1 MREIYLDNSATTK
14 PYKEVIDAV
23 NEAMENLYYNP
34 SSIYSK
40 GVEVSKKIEI
50 IREKIADTL
59 NTKDKNIV
67 FTSGG
72 TESVNTAINTA
83 VKSTRGKHIIT
94 TAYEHDCTLKSLKKL
109 ETEGYEIT
117 YVKPRDGE
125 IKIEDIIAEINEK
138 TVLVTVMHVNNE
150 IGNIID
156 IYSLGREIK
165 KQNPNI
171 YFHIDAVQSYMK
183 LKIDVQKAN
192 ADFLSISGHK
202 IHGIKGTGVL
212 FVKDTQKF
220 QPLIYGGGQE
230 KGYRS
235 GTENTVGIFA
245 LGSAVSIGHSNF
257 DENVSTISELKN
269 YLKMQII
276 ENIDKVKIN
285 SQDEGVCHVLNISFI
300 GAKAEILLHT
310 LESDGIYVSMGSACS
325 SKKKGSHVLNSIGLK
340 ENEIQ
345 GAIRF
350 SLSSLTTKEEID
362 TLIPIL
368 KKSVEDIRL
377 ITRFGRR

>member
-257 DENVSTISELKN
+257 DENVSRISELKN

-285 SQDEGVCHVLNISFI
+285 SQDEGVCHVLNVSFI

-362 TLIPIL
+362 ALIPIL

>member
-257 DENVSTISELKN
+257 DENVSRISELKN

>member
-14 PYKEVIDAV
+14 PYDSVRDVV
-23 NEAMENLYYNP
+23 NEAMETMYYNP
-34 SSIYSK
+34 SSIYNK

-50 IREKIADTL
+50 IRENIANTL
-59 NTKDKNIV
+59 NAKDKNIV

-72 TESVNTAINTA
+72 TESVNTAINSV
-83 VKSTRGKHIIT
+83 VKSTRKKHIIT
-94 TAYEHDCTLKSLKKL
+94 TAYEHDCTLKTLKKL
-109 ETEGYEIT
+109 ESEGYEVT
-117 YVKPRDGE
+117 YIKPNDGE
-125 IKIEDIIAEINEK
+125 IKLEDILSAVTEQ

-156 IYSLGREIK
+156 IDKLGKELK
-165 KQNPNI
+165 KQNPSI
-171 YFHIDAVQSYMK
+171 YFHVDAVQSYMK

-192 ADFLSISGHK
+192 VDFLSISAHK

-245 LGSAVSIGHSNF
+245 LGAAVSVGHSNF
-257 DENVSTISELKN
+257 EENVSKMRELKA
-269 YLKMQII
+269 YLKTQLL
-276 ENIDKVKIN
+276 ENIEQVKIN
-285 SQDEGVCHVLNISFI
+285 SQDEGVCHILNVSFI

-310 LESDGIYVSMGSACS
+310 LESEGIYVSMGSACS
-325 SKKKGSHVLNSIGLK
+325 SKKKGSHVLNSIGLQ

-350 SLSSLTTKEEID
+350 SLSTLNTKAEID
-362 TLIPIL
+362 TLMPIL
-368 KKSVEDIRL
+368 KKSVEEIRI

>member
-257 DENVSTISELKN
+257 DENVSRISEIKN

-285 SQDEGVCHVLNISFI
+285 SQDEGVCHVLNVSFI

-362 TLIPIL
+362 ALIPIL

>member
-14 PYKEVIDAV
+14 PYDSVRDVV
-23 NEAMENLYYNP
+23 NEAMETMYYNP
-34 SSIYSK
+34 SSIYKK

-50 IREKIADTL
+50 IRENIANTL
-59 NTKDKNIV
+59 NAKDKNIV

-72 TESVNTAINTA
+72 TESVNTAINSV
-83 VKSTRGKHIIT
+83 VKSTRKKHIIT
-94 TAYEHDCTLKSLKKL
+94 TAYEHDCTLKTLKKL
-109 ETEGYEIT
+109 ESEGYEVT
-117 YVKPRDGE
+117 YIKPNDGE
-125 IKIEDIIAEINEK
+125 IKLEDILSAVTEQ

-156 IYSLGREIK
+156 IDKLGKELK
-165 KQNPNI
+165 KQNPSI
-171 YFHIDAVQSYMK
+171 YFHVDAVQSYMK

-192 ADFLSISGHK
+192 VDFLSISAHK

-245 LGSAVSIGHSNF
+245 LGAAVSVGHSNF
-257 DENVSTISELKN
+257 EENVSKMRELKA
-269 YLKMQII
+269 YLKTQLL
-276 ENIDKVKIN
+276 ENIEQVKIN
-285 SQDEGVCHVLNISFI
+285 SQDEGVCHILNVSFI

-310 LESDGIYVSMGSACS
+310 LESEGIYVSMGSACS
-325 SKKKGSHVLNSIGLK
+325 SKKKGSHVLNSIGLQ

-350 SLSSLTTKEEID
+350 SLSTLNTKAEID
-362 TLIPIL
+362 TLMPIL
-368 KKSVEDIRL
+368 KKSVEEIRI

>member
-257 DENVSTISELKN
+257 DENISRISELKN

-285 SQDEGVCHVLNISFI
+285 SQDEGVCHVLNVSFI

>member
-14 PYKEVIDAV
+14 PYDSVRDVV
-23 NEAMENLYYNP
+23 NEAMETMYYNP
-34 SSIYSK
+34 SSIYNK

-50 IREKIADTL
+50 IRENIANTL
-59 NTKDKNIV
+59 NAKDKNIV

-72 TESVNTAINTA
+72 TESVNTAINSV
-83 VKSTRGKHIIT
+83 VKSTRKKHIIT
-94 TAYEHDCTLKSLKKL
+94 TAYEHDCTLKTLKKL
-109 ETEGYEIT
+109 ESEGYEVT
-117 YVKPRDGE
+117 YIKPNDGE
-125 IKIEDIIAEINEK
+125 IKLEDILSAVTEQ

-156 IYSLGREIK
+156 IDKLGKELK
-165 KQNPNI
+165 KQNPSI
-171 YFHIDAVQSYMK
+171 YFHVDAVQSYMK

-192 ADFLSISGHK
+192 VDFLSISAHK

-245 LGSAVSIGHSNF
+245 LGAAVSVGHSNF
-257 DENVSTISELKN
+257 EENVSKMRELKA
-269 YLKMQII
+269 YLKTQLL
-276 ENIDKVKIN
+276 ENIEQVKIN
-285 SQDEGVCHVLNISFI
+285 SQDEGVCHILNVSFI

-310 LESDGIYVSMGSACS
+310 LESEGIYVSMGSACS
-325 SKKKGSHVLNSIGLK
+325 SKKKGSHVLNSIGLQ

-350 SLSSLTTKEEID
+350 SLSSLNTKDQID
-362 TLIPIL
+362 TLVPIL
-368 KKSVEDIRL
+368 KKSVEEIRI

>member
-14 PYKEVIDAV
+14 PYKEVIEAV
-23 NEAMENLYYNP
+23 NEAMETMYYNP

-40 GVEVSKKIEI
+40 GVEVSKKIEN
-50 IREKIADTL
+50 IRENIANTL
-59 NTKDKNIV
+59 NTKDKHIV

-94 TAYEHDCTLKSLKKL
+94 TAYEHDCTLKTLKKL
-109 ETEGYEIT
+109 ESEGYDIT

-125 IKIEDIIAEINEK
+125 IKLEDILSAVTEQ

-156 IYSLGREIK
+156 IYGLGTELK
-165 KQNPNI
+165 KQNPQV

-183 LKIDVQKAN
+183 LKIDVQKAQ

-245 LGSAVSIGHSNF
+245 LGEAVSLGHSNF
-257 DENVSTISELKN
+257 EENVSKMREIKT
-269 YLKMQII
+269 YLKTQLL
-276 ENIDKVKIN
+276 ENIEKVKIN
-285 SQDEGVCHVLNISFI
+285 SQDEGVCHVLNVSFI

-310 LESDGIYVSMGSACS
+310 LELEGIYVSMGSACS

-340 ENEIQ
+340 EDEIQ

-350 SLSSLTTKEEID
+350 SLSTLNTKTEID

>member
-14 PYKEVIDAV
+14 PYKEVIDSV

-50 IREKIADTL
+50 IREKIADTI

-257 DENVSTISELKN
+257 DENVSRISELKN

-285 SQDEGVCHVLNISFI
+285 SQDEGVCHVINVSFI

-310 LESDGIYVSMGSACS
+310 LESEGIYVSMGSACS

>member
-50 IREKIADTL
+50 IREKIADTI

-257 DENVSTISELKN
+257 DENVSRISELKN

-285 SQDEGVCHVLNISFI
+285 SQDEGVCHVINVSFI

-310 LESDGIYVSMGSACS
+310 LESEGIYVSMGSACS

>member
-14 PYKEVIDAV
+14 PYDSVRDVV
-23 NEAMENLYYNP
+23 NEAMETMYYNP

-50 IREKIADTL
+50 IRENIANTL
-59 NTKDKNIV
+59 NAKDKNIV

-72 TESVNTAINTA
+72 TESVNTAINSV
-83 VKSTRGKHIIT
+83 VKSTRKKHIIT
-94 TAYEHDCTLKSLKKL
+94 TAYEHDCTLKTLKKL
-109 ETEGYEIT
+109 ESEGYEVT
-117 YVKPRDGE
+117 YIKPNDGE
-125 IKIEDIIAEINEK
+125 IKLEDILSAVTEQ

-156 IYSLGREIK
+156 IDKLGKELK
-165 KQNPNI
+165 KQNPSI
-171 YFHIDAVQSYMK
+171 YFHVDAVQSYMK

-192 ADFLSISGHK
+192 VDFLSISAHK

-245 LGSAVSIGHSNF
+245 LGAAVSVGHSNF
-257 DENVSTISELKN
+257 EENVSKMRELKA
-269 YLKMQII
+269 YLKTQLL
-276 ENIDKVKIN
+276 ENIEQVKIN
-285 SQDEGVCHVLNISFI
+285 SQDEGVCHILNVSFI

-310 LESDGIYVSMGSACS
+310 LESEGIYVSMGSACS
-325 SKKKGSHVLNSIGLK
+325 SKKKGSHVLNSIGLQ

-350 SLSSLTTKEEID
+350 SLSTLNTKAEID
-362 TLIPIL
+362 TLMPIL
-368 KKSVEDIRL
+368 KKSVEEIRI

>member
-14 PYKEVIDAV
+14 PYKEVITAV
-23 NEAMENLYYNP
+23 NEAMETMYYNP

-83 VKSTRGKHIIT
+83 VKSTRGKHIVT
-94 TAYEHDCTLKSLKKL
+94 TAYEHDCTLKTLKKL
-109 ETEGYEIT
+109 ESEGYEVT

-125 IKIEDIIAEINEK
+125 IKLEDILSAVTEHTI
-138 TVLVTVMHVNNE
+138 LVTVMHVNNE

-156 IYSLGREIK
+156 IYSLGKELK
-165 KQNPNI
+165 KQNPNV

-183 LKIDVQKAN
+183 LKLDVQKAN

-202 IHGIKGTGVL
+202 IHGVKGTGVL

-245 LGSAVSIGHSNF
+245 LGSAVSEGFSKF
-257 DENVSTISELKN
+257 EENVSRISELKN
-269 YLKMQII
+269 HLKTQIL
-276 ENIDKVKIN
+276 ENIDRVKIN
-285 SQDEGVCHVLNISFI
+285 SQDEGVCHVLNVSFL

-310 LESDGIYVSMGSACS
+310 LESEGIYVSTGSACS

-350 SLSSLTTKEEID
+350 SLSSLNTKEEID
-362 TLIPIL
+362 TLMPIL
-368 KKSVEDIRL
+368 KKAVEEIRI
-377 ITRFGRR
+377 ITKFGRR

>member
-14 PYKEVIDAV
+14 PYKEVIKTV
-23 NEAMENLYYNP
+23 NEAMETMYYNP

-50 IREKIADTL
+50 IRENIADTL
-59 NTKDKNIV
+59 NAKDKNIV

-72 TESVNTAINTA
+72 TESVNTAINSV
-83 VKSTRGKHIIT
+83 VKSTRKKHIIT
-94 TAYEHDCTLKSLKKL
+94 TAYEHDCTLKTLKKL
-109 ETEGYEIT
+109 ETEGYEVT
-117 YVKPRDGE
+117 YVKPNDGE
-125 IKIEDIIAEINEK
+125 IKLEDILSAVKEQ

-156 IYSLGREIK
+156 IDKLGKELK

-171 YFHIDAVQSYMK
+171 YFHVDAVQSYMK

-192 ADFLSISGHK
+192 VDFLSISAHK

-235 GTENTVGIFA
+235 GTENTLGIFA
-245 LGSAVSIGHSNF
+245 LGSAVSVGHSSF
-257 DENVSTISELKN
+257 EENVSKMRELKS
-269 YLKMQII
+269 YLKTQLL
-276 ENIDKVKIN
+276 ENIDEVKIN
-285 SQDEGVCHVLNISFI
+285 SQDEGVCHVLNVSFI

-310 LESDGIYVSMGSACS
+310 LESEGIYVSMGSACS

-350 SLSSLTTKEEID
+350 SLSSLNTKEQID

>member
-14 PYKEVIDAV
+14 PYKEVIEAV
-23 NEAMENLYYNP
+23 NEAMETMYYNP

-40 GVEVSKKIEI
+40 GVEVSKKIEN
-50 IREKIADTL
+50 IRENIANTL
-59 NTKDKNIV
+59 NTKDKHIV

-94 TAYEHDCTLKSLKKL
+94 TAYEHDCTLKTLKKL
-109 ETEGYEIT
+109 ESEGYDIT

-125 IKIEDIIAEINEK
+125 IKLEDILSAVTEQ

-156 IYSLGREIK
+156 IYDLGTELK
-165 KQNPNI
+165 KQNPQV

-183 LKIDVQKAN
+183 IKIDVKKAQ

-245 LGSAVSIGHSNF
+245 LGEAVSLGHSNF
-257 DENVSTISELKN
+257 EENVSKMREIKT
-269 YLKMQII
+269 YLKTQLL
-276 ENIDKVKIN
+276 ENIEKVKIN
-285 SQDEGVCHVLNISFI
+285 SQDEGVCHVLNVSFI

-310 LESDGIYVSMGSACS
+310 LESEGIYVSMGSACS

-340 ENEIQ
+340 EDEIQ

-350 SLSSLTTKEEID
+350 SLSTLNTKAEID

>member
-14 PYKEVIDAV
+14 PYKEVIKTV
-23 NEAMENLYYNP
+23 NEAMETMYYNP

-50 IREKIADTL
+50 IRENIADTL
-59 NTKDKNIV
+59 NAKDKNIV

-72 TESVNTAINTA
+72 TESVNTAINSV
-83 VKSTRGKHIIT
+83 VKSTRKKHIIT
-94 TAYEHDCTLKSLKKL
+94 TAYEHDCTLKTLKKL
-109 ETEGYEIT
+109 ESEGYEVT
-117 YVKPRDGE
+117 YVKPNDGE
-125 IKIEDIIAEINEK
+125 IKLEDILSAVKEQ

-156 IYSLGREIK
+156 IDKLGKELK

-171 YFHIDAVQSYMK
+171 YFHVDAVQSYMK

-192 ADFLSISGHK
+192 VDFLSISAHK

-235 GTENTVGIFA
+235 GTENTLGIFA
-245 LGSAVSIGHSNF
+245 LGSAVFVGHSSF
-257 DENVSTISELKN
+257 EENVSKMRELKS
-269 YLKMQII
+269 YLKTQLL
-276 ENIDKVKIN
+276 ENIDEVKIN
-285 SQDEGVCHVLNISFI
+285 SQDEGVCHVLNVSFI

-310 LESDGIYVSMGSACS
+310 LESEGIYVSMGSACS

-350 SLSSLTTKEEID
+350 SLSSLNTKEQID

>member
-125 IKIEDIIAEINEK
+125 IKIEDIISEINEK
-138 TVLVTVMHVNNE
+138 TVLVTVMHVNN
-150 IGNIID
+150 
-156 IYSLGREIK
+156 
-165 KQNPNI
+165 
-171 YFHIDAVQSYMK
+171 
-183 LKIDVQKAN
+183 
-192 ADFLSISGHK
+192 
-202 IHGIKGTGVL
+202 
-212 FVKDTQKF
+212 
-220 QPLIYGGGQE
+220 
-230 KGYRS
+230 
-235 GTENTVGIFA
+235 
-245 LGSAVSIGHSNF
+245 
-257 DENVSTISELKN
+257 
-269 YLKMQII
+269 
-276 ENIDKVKIN
+276 
-285 SQDEGVCHVLNISFI
+285 
-300 GAKAEILLHT
+300 
-310 LESDGIYVSMGSACS
+310 
-325 SKKKGSHVLNSIGLK
+325 
-340 ENEIQ
+340 
-345 GAIRF
+345 
-350 SLSSLTTKEEID
+350 
-362 TLIPIL
+362 
-368 KKSVEDIRL
+368 
-377 ITRFGRR
+377 